1 MYDLVSANYVHQLQ
15 QALQAKEYDHAI
27 AGFER
32 AIALAPDR
40 PSVRKDLAYTL
51 LKVGETA
58 AALNCDRELVRKDA
72 GWQVVPFN

>member
-1 MYDLVSANYVHQLQ
+1 MAASAFSQTGPLPDPAYADLDKAY
-15 QALQAKEYDHAI
+15 QALQGRQYDRAI

-40 PSVRKDLAYTL
+40 PSVRKDLAYTW

-58 AALNCDRELVRKDA
+58 GV
-72 GWQVVPFN
+72 